1 MHVRFRPTRIHGFS
15 IGADDPFQGIFNMWR
30 IGIMSK
36 IYVTKSALGD
46 LMFYSG
52 TDAGVIEFN
61 DFLGG
66 RLEE

>member
-1 MHVRFRPTRIHGFS
+1 
-15 IGADDPFQGIFNMWR
+15 MWR

-66 RLEE
+66 RLEERAMGDMVEYGLEEGQTLLDEWDGE